1 MNMFESRPSFA
12 ALVLVNK
19 DVAKPSIVA
28 EVHNAITI
36 GPKNCSKL
44 TFAKQRHIGYMMRA
58 FNNDFVR
65 TGAAP
70 DLVVLASCPKSTAI
84 RHEGGILVGHHA
96 NGPVG

>member
-1 MNMFESRPSFA
+1 MNMFESRPSLA

-19 DVAKPSIVA
+19 NVAKSFVGSKF
-28 EVHNAITI
+28 HNAITI

-44 TFAKQRHIGYMMRA
+44 TFAKQRHIGYMIRA

-70 DLVVLASCPKSTAI
+70 DLIVLASCPKSTAI